1 MIANTRKKATRL
13 RVKGTGGIVD
23 TGKRRDGLSLF
34 RLRVFVG
41 TDRTGPKPQPVVRQK
56 TVRAKN
62 ITEAQRLYK
71 EWEREVRA
79 SSPVTPGVRTVNDLL
94 GEWAKRQRA
103 QGRSARTV
111 YDTERVR
118 DKVLGPLIGHV
129 DMTALTPHQIDEA
142 WSLLGSGEAEGHAPQ
157 SPGSLR
163 RYRSILGAAFSMAV
177 DYDWVPSNPVPRARG
192 IPPQNQ
198 KPLKVMTAEDVRR
211 LLAAAEERNERY
223 AALIRLSVLTC
234 ARLGEVCALR
244 WSDVGADAEN
254 RPILVVGRS
263 LYRAG
268 RVRGEGETKTH
279 RVRHIPVNSQL
290 SSVLTGWR
298 TRSEATAAEAGVKLV
313 PDAFIVSPFP
323 DGSRPTSPEA
333 YSTFVSKLGKEL
345 GVKLWG
351 RNPFRHYG
359 ATALIASGVSPAD
372 GAAILGH
379 SRVSTFTD
387 RYTHPTPEHSRDAAE
402 VLGNVL
408 CGEAEKSGE
417 KAEAK

>member
-1 MIANTRKKATRL
+1 M
-13 RVKGTGGIVD
+13 D
-23 TGKRRDGLSLF
+23 TGKRRDGLPLF

-41 TDRTGPKPQPVVRQK
+41 TDRTGAEPQPIVRQK

-62 ITEAQRLYK
+62 ITEAQQLYK

-79 SSPVTPGVRTVNDLL
+79 SSPSVPGVRTVNDLL
-94 GEWAKRQRA
+94 TEWAKRQRA
-103 QGRSARTV
+103 QGRAARTV

-129 DMTALTPHQIDEA
+129 DMTTLTPHQIDEA

-163 RYRSILGAAFSMAV
+163 RYRSILGAAFSMAL

-198 KPLKVMTAEDVRR
+198 KPLKVMTAEDVRC

-223 AALIRLSVLTC
+223 AMLIRLSVLTC

-244 WSDVGADAEN
+244 WSDVELDAEE
-254 RPILVVGRS
+254 RPVLIHVGRS

-268 RVRGEGETKTH
+268 KVRGEGETKTH
-279 RVRHIPVNSQL
+279 RVREIPVNSKL

-298 TRSEATAAEAGVKLV
+298 TRSEATAAKAGVKLV
-313 PDAFIVSPFP
+313 PDAFIVSPFF
-323 DGSRPTSPEA
+323 DGSRPISPEA

-351 RNPFRHYG
+351 RNPFRHFG

-372 GAAILGH
+372 GAGILGH

-402 VLGNVL
+402 VLGDVFR
-408 CGEAEKSGE
+408 GEAEKDGE
-417 KAEAK
+417 EAEAG